1 MQRTL
6 KAEKPTGIKPPGASR
21 AHEREFAELL
31 EYMTDQFAQRWRNQ
45 VLGGLHVDTVGKF
58 ADAQV
63 GNYAAVYMK
72 LANQVRRKLLKQFDD
87 GRLELLVRTI
97 LDKVNKRNRSELY
110 KLVEKRIG
118 LSSVE
123 LTQTE
128 GLTADINALVI
139 ETQQWVKKT
148 RDDTLDFFTNNSLRA
163 MTQGDNLESVMT
175 QFDSVVETRKNHAS
189 YIARNQIRNFT
200 SITTKVRAQNL
211 GITIARWV
219 TSKDERVRKCHR
231 KRNGQIFRLDKGLYS
246 SCDGKTLLPGTDH
259 NCRCD
264 YELII
269 PAED

>member
-6 KAEKPTGIKPPGASR
+6 KAEKPIGIKPPGASR
-21 AHEREFAELL
+21 AHEQEFAELL

-63 GNYAAVYMK
+63 GNYATVYMK

-87 GRLELLVRTI
+87 GRIELLVRTI

-163 MTQGDNLESVMT
+163 MTQGDSLESVMK
-175 QFDSVVETRKNHAS
+175 QFDGVVETRKSHAS

-211 GITIARWV
+211 GITTARWV
-219 TSKDERVRKCHR
+219 TSRDERVRRCHQVR
-231 KRNGQIFRLDKGLYS
+231 DGKEFDLSKGLYS
-246 SCDGKTLLPGTDH
+246 SCDGKWMLPGTDH